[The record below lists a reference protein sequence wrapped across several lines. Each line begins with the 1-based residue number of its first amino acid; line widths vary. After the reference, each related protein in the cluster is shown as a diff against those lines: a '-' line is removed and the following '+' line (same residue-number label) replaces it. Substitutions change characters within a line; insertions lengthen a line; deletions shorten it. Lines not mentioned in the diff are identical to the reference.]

1 MAGPRAEQK
10 QNGGRLPG
18 AQRKGLLAVKDVGE
32 AGAAGFLGVK
42 CSLLHV
48 CLPAV
53 TMGTLPHVADLLWEA
68 GGSEKRTGELNW
80 REPIRHSFSILLL
93 LLFLS
98 FSRSFLN
105 RL

>member
-1 MAGPRAEQK
+1 MAGHRAEQK
-10 QNGGRLPG
+10 QNGGWLPG
-18 AQRKGLLAVKDVGE
+18 AQRKGLLAVEDMGE
-32 AGAAGFLGVK
+32 ASTAGFLCVK
-42 CSLLHV
+42 CSLLYV

-53 TMGTLPHVADLLWEA
+53 TIGTLPQVADLLLWA

-80 REPIRHSFSILLL
+80 CEPVRHSFSILLL

-105 RL
+105 KL